1 MYKSIHDPYRSHYD
15 RTDSRELDH
24 RLENLRLCNANY
36 FTIHYDIYDLE
47 MQAKRFDI
55 NRVCRTE
62 VEDLKKFALETG
74 LRYENVY
81 QSLPTQNSSHN
92 KH

>member
-1 MYKSIHDPYRSHYD
+1 MYSSIHDPYRSHYD
-15 RTDSRELDH
+15 RTDPKELDH
-24 RLENLRLCNANY
+24 RLFNLRNCIDNY

-47 MQAKRFDI
+47 KQAKRFDI

-62 VEDLKKFALETG
+62 VQDLKKFALETG
-74 LRYENVY
+74 LRYENIY
-81 QSLPTQNSSHN
+81 QSIPNDKTSHK

>member
-1 MYKSIHDPYRSHYD
+1 MYRSIHDPYKSHND
-15 RTDSRELDH
+15 RTDPQELDH
-24 RLENLRLCNANY
+24 RLDNLRICIDNY
-36 FTIHYDIYDLE
+36 FKIHYDIYDLE
-47 MQAKRFDI
+47 KQAKRFDI

-62 VEDLKKFALETG
+62 VQDLKKFALETG

-81 QSLPTQNSSHN
+81 QPAPSDKSSNN